1 MDSYIGEIKL
11 WPIPRLPVGWLWCDG
26 SSLAI
31 SSYQALYALLG
42 VRYGG
47 DGRSNFNLPDLRNR
61 VPLHMGTGTGTNGS
75 LPATNYII
83 GQNGGATSVTLQ
95 ASQIPTHNHQLFAT
109 TSNAIATIPGDTFT
123 LAQSDATVSPYAL
136 ESATGKAFSFA
147 DAALQAAG
155 GNQPH
160 NNIMPSRTLN
170 YIICNQGTFPVRPT

>member
-1 MDSYIGEIKL
+1 MDSYIGEIKF
-11 WPIPRLPVGWLWCDG
+11 WPIPRLPKGWLWCDG
-26 SSLAI
+26 SSLSI
-31 SSYQALYALLG
+31 SSNEALYALLG

-47 DGRSNFNLPDLRNR
+47 DGRTSFNLPDLRNR
-61 VPLHMGTGTGTNGS
+61 VPLHMGSGPDSNGA
-75 LPATNYII
+75 LPATPYII
-83 GQNGGATSVTLQ
+83 GQNGGVPAVTLQ
-95 ASQIPTHNHQLFAT
+95 ASQIPAHNHQLFAT

-160 NNIMPSRTLN
+160 NNVMPSRTLN
-170 YIICNQGTFPVRPT
+170 YIICSLGIFPVRPT